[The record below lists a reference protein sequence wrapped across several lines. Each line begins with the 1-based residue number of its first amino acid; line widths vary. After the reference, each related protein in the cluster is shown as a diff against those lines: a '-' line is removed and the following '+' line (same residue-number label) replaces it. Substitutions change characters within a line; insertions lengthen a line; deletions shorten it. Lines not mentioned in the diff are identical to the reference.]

1 MPAPPESVL
10 VGTYVDRDLADRFK
24 TLARASDGSV
34 SAALRRILLDTI
46 DGQKPQAPL
55 GTAGFR
61 VSVRLKD
68 AEKFA
73 LLEAARARQTTPS
86 VWLRCL
92 AVVHLG
98 RRPQWNE
105 LEIAELRAVFIELRR
120 IGNNL
125 NQIAKALN
133 VAVLSG
139 NYPSEQG
146 SAALEAANVVRAQTR
161 RVVATM
167 TGNFD
172 YWGLPD
178 ADRPTSARG
187 ALERDEQATE
197 AERKKIV
204 SSDIRNPSRGA
215 SENPSTPLL

>member
-1 MPAPPESVL
+1 MPPPPESIL
-10 VGTYVDRDLADRFK
+10 ISTHVDRGLADRFK
-24 TLARASDGSV
+24 AWARAKDGSV
-34 SAALRRILLDTI
+34 SAALRRILLDVV

-55 GTAGFR
+55 GTSGYR

-68 AEKFA
+68 AERFA

-98 RRPQWNE
+98 RRPQWNDQE
-105 LEIAELRAVFIELRR
+105 VAELREVFSELRR
-120 IGNNL
+120 IGTNL
-125 NQIAKALN
+125 NQVARALN

-139 NYPSEQG
+139 EYPAGQG
-146 SAALEAANVVRAQTR
+146 TAALEAADLVRSETR
-161 RVVATM
+161 RVVAVM

-178 ADRPTSARG
+178 ADRPAARYG
-187 ALERDEQATE
+187 ASVRDQDATE
-197 AERKKIV
+197 AERRKI
-204 SSDIRNPSRGA
+204 RLRPRRRPSRFAEDEG
-215 SENPSTPLL
+215 

>member
-1 MPAPPESVL
+1 MAGRNGQELLSTWVPAEF
-10 VGTYVDRDLADRFK
+10 AARFR
-24 TLARASDGSV
+24 TWARANHEGP
-34 SAALRRILLDTI
+34 SAALRKYVLDVAS
-46 DGQKPQAPL
+46 DQEPQVPL
-55 GTAGFR
+55 GTSGYR

-68 AEKFA
+68 AERFA
-73 LLEAARARQTTPS
+73 LLDAARARLTTPS
-86 VWLRCL
+86 AWLRGL

-105 LEIAELRAVFIELRR
+105 QETVELRAVFTELRR

-139 NYPSEQG
+139 GYPVEQG
-146 SAALEAANVVRAQTR
+146 SAALEAANVVRSQTR
-161 RVVATM
+161 RVVAAM

-178 ADRPTSARG
+178 ADRPTATHG
-187 ALERDEQATE
+187 ALARDQQATE
-197 AERKKIV
+197 AERQKIA
-204 SSDIRNPSRGA
+204 RRPRRRPSRFEDA
-215 SENPSTPLL
+215 DR